1 VQLVF
6 IVIHEP
12 DMLQDVLT
20 GLLEV
25 GVTTATILESQG
37 MGQAVMDRL
46 SIFSGFRDLWRG
58 ELGYNKT
65 LFTVVEDDV
74 VLELA
79 AVVKD
84 ILSSSDSLSKGI
96 IFSVPVGHF
105 IRLSD

>member
-1 VQLVF
+1 MQLVF

-25 GVTTATILESQG
+25 GVTTATIFESQG

-74 VLELA
+74 VQELA
-79 AVVKD
+79 KVVKD
-84 ILSSSDSLSKGI
+84 ILSSSDSLSKRI